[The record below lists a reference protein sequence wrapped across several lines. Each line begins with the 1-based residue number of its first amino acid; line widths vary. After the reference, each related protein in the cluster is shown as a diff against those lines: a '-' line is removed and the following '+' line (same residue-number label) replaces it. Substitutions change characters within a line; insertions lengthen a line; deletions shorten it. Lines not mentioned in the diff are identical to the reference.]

1 MATNGNTHRI
11 LKFGP
16 FQMDVTD
23 GVLLRGQKPVPIAPK
38 LFETLLA
45 LVENAGHVVD
55 KDELMSRLWKDTYV
69 EESSLSQN
77 IFQLRKL
84 LTNGGPDVVYI
95 ETIPK
100 RGYRFAMD
108 VADSDAS
115 SSTSVQLNENGG
127 RKPASAASIRSIAVA
142 PFSVLGESQLDNECL
157 GFGMADAIIVRLGR
171 LSGLTVMPT
180 RTMLKYVGRPDELRT
195 FSLEHNVQALL
206 DGTVQRNGERIRLT
220 VQLVD
225 VATGTCVW
233 SGKFDQNC
241 GEIFA
246 VQDLISQEV
255 ADALALELRRDLRA
269 TKPRDTHDLAAY
281 QAYLMGFFFSNKR
294 TRDGLSTAINYFREA
309 IDIDPTYARA
319 HAGLADAYFWLAYGE
334 FSSDLRIKN
343 FELSRACAQ
352 AAIELDPMSAEAHAA
367 LATVQVKHDHDTAR
381 AEQSFRRA
389 IEVDPA
395 CGMARSRFTYF
406 LAAAGRLDE
415 ALRMSSLAQELDP
428 LSPDANANLAM
439 VLYFL
444 RRYVDAIRYCRTALA
459 LEPGFSEAALLL
471 GRCFEQ
477 KGMFDEAEMQYAAA
491 SVMEPQSHEGD
502 ELQAHLHAVTG
513 RTTLAK
519 RELSQLSASDHA
531 KPYNIAAIYSA
542 LGDKER
548 ALEWLDRPFANWTE
562 RLRMIRYDPR
572 LDSCRPVVEFR

>member
-16 FQMDVTD
+16 FQMDATD
-23 GVLLRGQKPVPIAPK
+23 RVLVCGDKSVPIAPK
-38 LFETLLA
+38 LFETLLV

-84 LTNGGPDVVYI
+84 LTNGGPDVIYI

-108 VADSDAS
+108 VADSEAGS
-115 SSTSVQLNENGG
+115 AGIFQLNGNGHPT
-127 RKPASAASIRSIAVA
+127 PASAGSIRSIAVV
-142 PFSVLGESQLDNECL
+142 PFSVLGDSKRDNECL
-157 GFGMADAIIVRLGR
+157 GLGMADAIIVRLGR

-180 RTMLKYVGRPDELRT
+180 RTMLKYIGRPDELRA
-195 FSLEHNVQALL
+195 FSREHDVQALL
-206 DGTVQRNGERIRLT
+206 DGTIQRNGERIRLT

-225 VATGTCVW
+225 VASGTCVW
-233 SGKFDQNC
+233 SGKFDQSF
-241 GEIFA
+241 GELFA

-255 ADALALELRRDLRA
+255 ADALALELRGDLRPA
-269 TKPRDTHDLAAY
+269 RSTDTHDLAAY

-294 TRDGLSTAINYFREA
+294 TRDALTKAINYFREA
-309 IDIDPTYARA
+309 IDIDPKYARA

-334 FSSDLRIKN
+334 FSPEVRTEN
-343 FELSRACAQ
+343 FERSRGYAQ
-352 AAIELDPMSAEAHAA
+352 SAITLDPMSAEAHAA
-367 LATVQVKHDHDTAR
+367 LATVKIKHDHDTEG

-415 ALRMSSLAQELDP
+415 ALKMSSLAQQLDP

-444 RRYVDAIRYCRTALA
+444 RRYGDAIRYCRTALA
-459 LEPGFSEAALLL
+459 LEPTFSEAALLL

-491 SVMEPQSHEGD
+491 SILEPQSHEGD
-502 ELQAHLHAVTG
+502 ELRAHLHAVTG

-519 RELSQLSASDHA
+519 QELSQLSASDRV

-542 LGDKER
+542 LGDKKQ
-548 ALEWLDRPFANWTE
+548 ASEWLDRPFANWTE
-562 RLRMIRYDPR
+562 RLRMVRYDPR